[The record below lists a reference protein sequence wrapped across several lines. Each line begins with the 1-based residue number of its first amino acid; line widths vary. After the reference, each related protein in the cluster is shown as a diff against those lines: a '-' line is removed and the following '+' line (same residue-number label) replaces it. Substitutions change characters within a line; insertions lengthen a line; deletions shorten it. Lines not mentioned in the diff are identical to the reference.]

1 MFARIV
7 KLLTNPREYWGE
19 VVAEPADIKSLLPQ
33 MLVLAGIPAL
43 ASFLNIMFTALRF
56 VFSGGAVIGAGIAL
70 VLSLAANLGIWIA
83 FGFIINALAPTFQA
97 QKDQGQAVKLATG
110 TIIPMWVGQVL
121 NMVPFPGIGI
131 LGTLGG
137 LGYGA
142 YILYLGLPVMNG
154 TPQEKAIPYTA
165 ASIGIL
171 FVVAMVAAFLVG
183 CPAGCLMAASM
194 TRLAY

>member
-1 MFARIV
+1 MFARIM

-19 VVAEPADIKSLLPQ
+19 VVAEPADIKAMLPQ
-33 MLVLAGIPAL
+33 MAILAAIPAL
-43 ASFLNIMFTALRF
+43 ASFLNIIFTALRF
-56 VFSGGAVIGAGIAL
+56 VFSGGALIGAVVAL
-70 VLSLAANLGIWIA
+70 LLAFAVNLGIWVA
-83 FGFIINALAPTFQA
+83 FGFIINALAPAFQA
-97 QKDQGQAVKLATG
+97 QKDQGQAIKLATG

-121 NMVPFPGIGI
+121 NMIPFPGIGI

-142 YILYLGLPVMNG
+142 YILYLGLPIMNG
-154 TPQEKAIPYTA
+154 TSQEKAIPYTA

-183 CPAGCLMAASM
+183 CPAGCLMAASL